1 MGIIEIKN
9 LSNTDLERMC
19 VIATIDGK
27 GVHIG
32 RIKGISYDADGT
44 PVLDVDIDS
53 VSCVGGGSDVR
64 QENGRR

>member
-1 MGIIEIKN
+1 MMKFTEIKN
-9 LSNTDLERMC
+9 MSNTDLERMC

-44 PVLDVDIDS
+44 PILDVDIDS
-53 VSCVGGGSDVR
+53 VSCVGGSNDVR
-64 QENGRR
+64 

>member
-1 MGIIEIKN
+1 MKFTEIKN
-9 LSNTDLERMC
+9 MSNTDLERMC

-44 PVLDVDIDS
+44 PMLDVDIDS
-53 VSCVGGGSDVR
+53 VSCIGGTYDAG
-64 QENGRR
+64 